1 MAIDVRGRN
10 GVIIVTLSGRIIGPA
25 GGELRQTLNE
35 QLENIDSPKVL
46 FDLGEVSR
54 IDSSGLGTLVA
65 TQVTVARKGGRA
77 GIVNIGEGIQNLL
90 VMGRLITVFE
100 RYDSEEEAITGLT
113 S

>member
-1 MAIDVRGRN
+1 MSIDVRGRD
-10 GVIIVTLSGRIIGPA
+10 GVIVVTLSGRIIGPA
-25 GGELRQTLNE
+25 GGELRQTLNQ
-35 QLENIDSPKVL
+35 QLENIDAPKVL
-46 FDLGEVSR
+46 FDLGEVTR

-77 GIVNIGEGIQNLL
+77 AIINIGENIQNLL

-100 RYDSEEEAITGLT
+100 SYDSEEEAIVGLT